1 VRVLDYQAARV
12 SADPVE
18 SFARDALEQSK
29 GWAGDLLTAR
39 MTARF
44 GPVAVCIES
53 CGEAITTLALE
64 GLRHAEDKGLGAAD
78 FRIIAVDSAATG
90 LEPPPAWSF
99 PTTGERA
106 HWCRQQ
112 FDDGRLQV
120 GLNLAWRTWGIL
132 DREQGLGLV
141 WSADA
146 ANTPEWVIR
155 DQTRNILHWWSSSG
169 GWGLFH
175 AAALKL
181 GTAGC
186 LIAGKSGSGK
196 STVTAAAIAAGF
208 ATAGDD
214 FVLIEPRETFP
225 HVHSVFHTVKL
236 DEASL
241 GRVPAFH
248 GKAFK
253 AIDLP
258 REKFLVRL
266 FEVAPGSLV
275 SGFPIHAILHSRV
288 TGQRESRVASS
299 TSARGFHAI
308 APSTTFELRSLENEI
323 VARTAALVRAVP
335 TYSFEFGTDV
345 DAAIRALHSF
355 MSGLQP

>member
-1 VRVLDYQAARV
+1 VLNPEAARV
-12 SADPVE
+12 PSDPVE
-18 SFARDALEQSK
+18 TFAREALEQAK
-29 GWAGDLLTAR
+29 GWADGLLTAR
-39 MTARF
+39 MAARF
-44 GPVAVCIES
+44 GPVTVRIEA
-53 CGEAITTLALE
+53 CGNAITTLALE
-64 GLRHAEDKGLGAAD
+64 GLRHAEDKGQSVAD
-78 FRIIAVDSAATG
+78 FRIIAVDSKETG
-90 LEPPPAWSF
+90 IDAPPAWSF
-99 PTTGERA
+99 PATGERA

-112 FDDGRLQV
+112 FDEGRLEV
-120 GLNLAWRTWGIL
+120 GLNPVWRTWGIL
-132 DREQGLGLV
+132 DRRRRLGLV

-146 ANTPEWVIR
+146 ACTPEWVIR
-155 DQTRNILHWWSSSG
+155 DQTRNILHWWSSG
-169 GWGLFH
+169 RDWGLFH

-181 GTAGC
+181 GAAGC
-186 LIAGKSGSGK
+186 LVAGKSGSGK
-196 STVTAAAIAAGF
+196 STLTAAAIAAGF

-225 HVHSVFHTVKL
+225 IVHSVFHTVKL

-253 AIDLP
+253 AIDAP

-266 FEVAPGSLV
+266 FEVAAGSLV

-288 TGQRESRVASS
+288 SGQRESRVARS
-299 TSARGFHAI
+299 TSAGGFHAI

-345 DAAIRALHSF
+345 DAALRELRSF
-355 MSGLQP
+355 MCGLRP